1 LKIKEIMS
9 YIGGHLVGDPEFEV
23 FGIGTIDNITSGDLV
38 FLFHQQKIAG
48 FISSIPDVIVCREGM
63 DIQAK
68 NLIFVENPRLAFI
81 QLLPKFYTQD
91 YPEPGIHPTAFIHP
105 QARVGERV
113 SIGAGTHVES
123 DAIIAD
129 DTIIFPQVY
138 IGKGSQIGKSCL
150 IFPQTVIRENC
161 ILGDR
166 VILQSGVIIG
176 GDGFGYERSGDVYLK
191 VPHVGKVVLEDDV
204 EVGAN
209 STIDRATLG
218 ETRIGAGTKIDNL
231 VMIAHNVKIGK
242 NCIIVAQ
249 CGIAGS
255 SSLGDD
261 VIMAGQCGVVDHGKI
276 GNRVRLAA
284 RTGVVNSIPD
294 DQMVSGFPAQDHKIE
309 MKEKVLLRKLPDLWQ
324 RIKNL
329 EKKVFKS

>member
-1 LKIKEIMS
+1 MS
-9 YIGGHLVGDPEFEV
+9 YIGGHLIGDPEFEV
-23 FGIGTIDNITSGDLV
+23 YGIGTLDNITSGNIV
-38 FLFHQQKIAG
+38 FLFQQQKIST
-48 FISSIPDVIVCREGM
+48 SSSSVPDVIVCREGI
-63 DIQAK
+63 DVQAK
-68 NLIFVENPRLAFI
+68 NLIMVENPRLAFI

-91 YPEPGIHPTAFIHP
+91 FPEPGIHPSAFIHP
-105 QARVGERV
+105 RAFVGKRV
-113 SIGAGTHVES
+113 SIGAGTYVES
-123 DAIIAD
+123 DVIIDD
-129 DTIIFPQVY
+129 DTILFPQVY
-138 IGKGSQIGKSCL
+138 IGKGCQIGKNCL
-150 IFPQTVIRENC
+150 IYPQTVIRENC

-166 VILQSGVIIG
+166 VILQSGVVIG
-176 GDGFGYERSGDVYLK
+176 GDGFGYEKNGEIYLK
-191 VPHVGKVVLEDDV
+191 VPHIGKVILENDV

-218 ETRIGAGTKIDNL
+218 ETRIGSGTKIDNL

-255 SSLGDD
+255 SRLGDD
-261 VIMAGQCGVVDHGKI
+261 VVMAGQCGVVDHGKI

-294 DQMVSGFPAQDHKIE
+294 DQMVSGFPAQDHRTEI
-309 MKEKVLLRKLPDLWQ
+309 KEKVLLRKLPDLWQ

>member
-1 LKIKEIMS
+1 MA
-9 YIGGHLVGDPEFEV
+9 YIGGRLQGDPNFEV
-23 FGIGTIDNITSGDLV
+23 YGISTIDHMASGNLV
-38 FLFHQQKIAG
+38 FLFHHQKIPKG
-48 FISSIPDVIVCREGM
+48 DCFVPDVVVCEEGI
-63 DIQAK
+63 DVQAK
-68 NLIFVENPRLAFI
+68 NFILVENPRLAFI
-81 QLLPKFYTQD
+81 QLIPKFYPQD
-91 YPEPGIHPTAFIHP
+91 LPEAGIHPTAWIHP
-105 QARVGERV
+105 QAKVGERV
-113 SIGAGTHVES
+113 SIGAGVYIES
-123 DAIIAD
+123 EAIIGD
-129 DTIIFPQVY
+129 DSIIFPKVY
-138 IGKGSQIGKSCL
+138 LGKGSQIGKNCL
-150 IFPQTVIRENC
+150 IYPQVVIRENC

-166 VILQSGVIIG
+166 VILQSGVVVG
-176 GDGFGYERSGDVYLK
+176 GDGFGYERSRDVYLK

-218 ETRIGAGTKIDNL
+218 ETRIGSGTKIDNL

-284 RTGVVNSIPD
+284 RAGVVDSIPD
-294 DQMVSGFPAQDHKIE
+294 DQTVSGFPAQDHKIE
-309 MKEKVLLRKLPDLWQ
+309 IKEKVLLRKLPDILQ

-329 EKKVFKS
+329 EKKVFKT

>member
-1 LKIKEIMS
+1 MS
-9 YIGGHLVGDPEFEV
+9 YIGGHLIGDPEFEV
-23 FGIGTIDNITSGDLV
+23 YGIGTLDNIASGDMV
-38 FLFHQQKIAG
+38 FLFQHQKISITSTA
-48 FISSIPDVIVCREGM
+48 IPDVIICREGM
-63 DIQAK
+63 DVQAK
-68 NLIFVENPRLAFI
+68 NLIMVGNPRLAFI
-81 QLLPKFYTQD
+81 QLLPKFYAQD
-91 YPEPGIHPTAFIHP
+91 FPEIGIHPTAFIHF
-105 QARVGERV
+105 QARVGKRV
-113 SIGAGTHVES
+113 SIGAGTYIES
-123 DAIIAD
+123 AAIIDD

-138 IGKGSQIGKSCL
+138 IGKGSRIGKNCL
-150 IFPQTVIRENC
+150 IYPQTVIRENC

-176 GDGFGYERSGDVYLK
+176 GDGFGYERNEDIYLK

-255 SSLGDD
+255 SNLGND
-261 VIMAGQCGVVDHGKI
+261 VIMAGQCGVVDHGKV

>member
-1 LKIKEIMS
+1 
-9 YIGGHLVGDPEFEV
+9 V
-23 FGIGTIDNITSGDLV
+23 T
-38 FLFHQQKIAG
+38 A
-48 FISSIPDVIVCREGM
+48 
-63 DIQAK
+63 DIRHYFF
-68 NLIFVENPRLAFI
+68 NF
-81 QLLPKFYTQD
+81 
-91 YPEPGIHPTAFIHP
+91 
-105 QARVGERV
+105 
-113 SIGAGTHVES
+113 
-123 DAIIAD
+123 
-129 DTIIFPQVY
+129 
-138 IGKGSQIGKSCL
+138 
-150 IFPQTVIRENC
+150 
-161 ILGDR
+161 
-166 VILQSGVIIG
+166 QSGVIIG